1 LPKLPNPERAEVAI
15 EKLRDYALN
24 PLHDEGKHKARVF
37 RGALGL
43 TKDNAERLR
52 ELILEA
58 AQEGEATKGKLLP
71 EGQIYVLDFSSE
83 GQQGEVLIR
92 TAWIVETGKDFPRL
106 VTCYVKKTK

>member
-1 LPKLPNPERAEVAI
+1 MPKLPNPERAEVAI

-37 RGALGL
+37 RGALGFA
-43 TKDNAERLR
+43 KEDAERLR

-71 EGQIYVLDFSSE
+71 EGQIYVLDFSTE
-83 GQQGEVLIR
+83 GQQGQVVIR
-92 TAWIVETGKDFPRL
+92 TAWIVELGKDFPRL
-106 VTCYVKKTK
+106 VTCYARKPR